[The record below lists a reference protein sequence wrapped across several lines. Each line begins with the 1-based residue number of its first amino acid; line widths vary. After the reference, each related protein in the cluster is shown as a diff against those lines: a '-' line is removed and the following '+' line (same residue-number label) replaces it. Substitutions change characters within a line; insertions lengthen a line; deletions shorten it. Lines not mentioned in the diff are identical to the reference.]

1 MKESRLQWKVGLFV
15 LICLLLTA
23 GLVILFNKSVS
34 FRSTYS
40 LRMKTTNVGLL
51 MSKAAVVMSGVR
63 VGTVDDVRLDPEG
76 KTVTVILKI
85 FRRYSIHAD
94 ARFAIDQIGFLGDQ
108 FVAIIPRE
116 NKAPLLKNHDEVVCE
131 EPFNLQELAR
141 SGVGLVKRVDE
152 TVHKLND
159 AITRIDEVVLSQH
172 TLTNLTSAVG
182 NFRLVS
188 ERALS
193 AVAGFDQVVQSN
205 AMPVSLAVTNL
216 GLFAQELNE
225 VANGLSN
232 LLDTN
237 GAQLTSTIRNVESV
251 SASVNMLV
259 SNLNSGR
266 GLAGFLIKDEEV
278 KLQISLLMGNLTT
291 LSSNLNKYGLL
302 YKPKPVKT
310 RTSTPPPYS
319 GRQP

>member
-23 GLVILFNKSVS
+23 VLVILFNKRIT
-34 FRSTYS
+34 FARTYS

-63 VGTVDDVRLDPEG
+63 VGTVNDVTLDPEG
-76 KTVTVILKI
+76 RTVTVVLKI
-85 FRRYSIHAD
+85 LQRYSIHGD

-108 FVAIIPRE
+108 FVAIVPRE
-116 NKAPLLKNHDEVVCE
+116 NKAPLLKDFDEVFCE

-152 TVHKLND
+152 TVQKLNV
-159 AITRIDEVVLSQH
+159 AITRIDEVVLSQQ
-172 TLTNLTSAVG
+172 TLTNFTSAVG

-193 AVAGFDQVVQSN
+193 AVAGFDQVVQTN
-205 AMPVSLAVTNL
+205 AVPVSLAVSNL
-216 GLFAQELNE
+216 GLFVRELNE

-232 LLDTN
+232 LVDTN
-237 GAQLTSTIRNVESV
+237 RAQLTSTIKNVESV
-251 SASVNMLV
+251 SASINNLV
-259 SNLNSGR
+259 SNLNTGR

-278 KLQISLLMGNLTT
+278 KVQIGMLMGNLTT

-310 RTSTPPPYS
+310 RASTPAPYT

>member
-1 MKESRLQWKVGLFV
+1 MDPVPTGIALDIIRAAAR
-15 LICLLLTA
+15 ID
-23 GLVILFNKSVS
+23 LVRAV
-34 FRSTYS
+34 R
-40 LRMKTTNVGLL
+40 
-51 MSKAAVVMSGVR
+51 AAIG
-63 VGTVDDVRLDPEG
+63 GG
-76 KTVTVILKI
+76 
-85 FRRYSIHAD
+85 
-94 ARFAIDQIGFLGDQ
+94 AIDVVIAITGGNRVRSIATPDDIMSQGVVNLIVVTAASK
-108 FVAIIPRE
+108 FVIPRE

-251 SASVNMLV
+251 SASVNVLV
-259 SNLNSGR
+259 SNLNNGR

>member
-23 GLVILFNKSVS
+23 GLVILFNKSIS
-34 FRSTYS
+34 LRSTYS

-76 KTVTVILKI
+76 RTVTVILKI
-85 FRRYSIHAD
+85 FRRYAIHAD

-159 AITRIDEVVLSQH
+159 VITRIDEVVLSQQ
-172 TLTNLTSAVG
+172 TLTNLTSVATSIG
-182 NFRLVS
+182 FRAGLV
-188 ERALS
+188 
-193 AVAGFDQVVQSN
+193 AVAAGSDRGATN
-205 AMPVSLAVTNL
+205 AVPISSCGHQPRFVLRPGTGTKL
-216 GLFAQELNE
+216 
-225 VANGLSN
+225 ANGLN
-232 LLDTN
+232 N
-237 GAQLTSTIRNVESV
+237 RVIRIGAQLTSTI
-251 SASVNMLV
+251 
-259 SNLNSGR
+259 
-266 GLAGFLIKDEEV
+266 K
-278 KLQISLLMGNLTT
+278 QC
-291 LSSNLNKYGLL
+291 
-302 YKPKPVKT
+302 
-310 RTSTPPPYS
+310 
-319 GRQP
+319 